1 MPCSEDTPLTLE
13 YGGTS
18 QTFTTP
24 EQLSSYIL
32 GEFRAAQKNTGEGS
46 ELEDMTIY
54 YPSDEYTGYEV
65 IDTPGPNF
73 AGAGTKHYEIAR
85 KCIQEADIC
94 IFVMNYSNHL
104 THDEQKFLEEIRTV
118 FAEQGKF
125 YSLFVA
131 VNRID
136 ERYASEV
143 EKSVCRLVDYIR
155 SRLEGLGYRNI
166 ILFGT
171 SALQS
176 FYLDKT
182 SDFMRELNICP
193 QNNEPLTPELET
205 LFDDYPKQ
213 AKKHTTELAFMETA
227 LRNLKH
233 FHGVKKPTA
242 SDIKIFSGIPQ
253 LEQHLKYIGESK
265 VDNEIVYN
273 VIMRCEGYFSA
284 IRNALLVTRL
294 LELSEQDKDA
304 LTELDK
310 LMGDFTRRVQEIIAS
325 LQKAADSGIRNTVLL
340 ELARA
345 SESNRD
351 EILGLVEETCR
362 LTIRNIHITEE
373 DISSAKDGRIT
384 GSLRAINSAVK
395 EAAADL
401 SVRYTKAVI
410 ATSESVN
417 SYHSR
422 EVEKLLRNAREK
434 VLEEFARVK
443 SRLNNDAALSL
454 INEFRIPEFPPSLNK
469 LDFTAG
475 SFDASGIDEQFFMSA
490 AESSHTRVSEIK
502 YRKESRRER
511 RSARGFWEK
520 VKAFFGAE
528 YYEYRDVQIP
538 YEEFRDVYDADRFRR
553 TIAAILEKNVRRSVV
568 NVIKE
573 VNRAAEHD
581 AEEIFS
587 DISRQCEEINAQ
599 YMENFRTLSNDIQTA
614 IDTTGKHRLSLLGD
628 IDALKKIADDL
639 SAFFSMWDE
648 VLGGGR

>member
-1 MPCSEDTPLTLE
+1 
-13 YGGTS
+13 
-18 QTFTTP
+18 
-24 EQLSSYIL
+24 
-32 GEFRAAQKNTGEGS
+32 
-46 ELEDMTIY
+46 MTIY

>member
-511 RSARGFWEK
+511 RSARGFWE
-520 VKAFFGAE
+520 
-528 YYEYRDVQIP
+528 
-538 YEEFRDVYDADRFRR
+538 
-553 TIAAILEKNVRRSVV
+553 
-568 NVIKE
+568 
-573 VNRAAEHD
+573 
-581 AEEIFS
+581 
-587 DISRQCEEINAQ
+587 
-599 YMENFRTLSNDIQTA
+599 
-614 IDTTGKHRLSLLGD
+614 
-628 IDALKKIADDL
+628 
-639 SAFFSMWDE
+639 
-648 VLGGGR
+648 